1 MNFAC
6 KDDIGLNAYLLSLLL
21 ELLDDALVDAA
32 AFVDEM
38 ASGGRL
44 ARVNVADH
52 DDVDVQLLF
61 IFPHFQRF

>member
-38 ASGGRL
+38 ARGG
-44 ARVNVADH
+44 
-52 DDVDVQLLF
+52 
-61 IFPHFQRF
+61 